1 MKDER
6 TDRSGAD
13 RTSTP
18 AGRLTPAD
26 VQQKQF
32 RTARMGG
39 GYRMREVD
47 EFLDQITDTLS
58 SLIAENE
65 RLRRRQPSPSSAPA
79 GPIVPSG
86 ASDRAAIEAFLRSEK
101 GFLQSLGTLV
111 QGHAEDLKD
120 MVRAA
125 RAGGPAPE
133 APSEAAPAP
142 VVPSEPAHAEA
153 PQPAAAEPTPA
164 EPPPT
169 ATAVE
174 PAVEPAQVAR
184 TPASSEIQ
192 DEGVEVPD
200 EEPAQI
206 SEPAEQETGSMPTV
220 ETEEPIRL
228 DEPEPARR
236 SRRNEETTGS
246 LRELFWGEE

>member
-1 MKDER
+1 MKDEG

-18 AGRLTPAD
+18 AGHLTPAD
-26 VQQKQF
+26 VQRKQF

-47 EFLDQITDTLS
+47 EYLDQITDTLS

-65 RLRRRQPSPSSAPA
+65 RLRRQQPSPSSKPV

-111 QGHAEDLKD
+111 QGHAEDLKG

-125 RAGGPAPE
+125 RGPGPAPE

-142 VVPSEPAHAEA
+142 EV
-153 PQPAAAEPTPA
+153 PA
-164 EPPPT
+164 EPAP
-169 ATAVE
+169 AGAAVE
-174 PAVEPAQVAR
+174 PAVEPAQVAP
-184 TPASSEIQ
+184 TPAPSESRNEGAETAD
-192 DEGVEVPD
+192 DEPAEISD
-200 EEPAQI
+200 EEPAEI
-206 SEPAEQETGSMPTV
+206 SDEEPAEISGPEEETGSMPAV
-220 ETEEPIRL
+220 ETEEPVRL
-228 DEPEPARR
+228 DEPQPARR
-236 SRRNEETTGS
+236 SRRNEQTTGS
-246 LRELFWGEE
+246 LRELFGGEE